1 MNELQ
6 LQVAKLIDKF
16 LPNYYKSVDV
26 DEGWYQI
33 VVDCDKD
40 LTQID
45 PDYQI
50 AQIKQKFGGLRYYF
64 TPSQSDKSK
73 EMQKVIAKYEA
84 IAKITCEATGNP
96 GVLMRSKSGWYKTLD
111 PEYAKTTLY
120 FKNYFVAEVQEN
132 YYTYKDW

>member
-6 LQVAKLIDKF
+6 LQVEALKNKF

-33 VVDCDKD
+33 VVDCDNL
-40 LTQID
+40 LTEID

-64 TPSQSDKSK
+64 QPSDVNNGELYVKMNAVVLAYEK
-73 EMQKVIAKYEA
+73 IAS
-84 IAKITCEATGNP
+84 ITCEATGKP
-96 GVLMRSKSGWYKTLD
+96 GVLMKSKGGWVKTLD
-111 PEYAKTTLY
+111 PEYAKTTL
-120 FKNYFVAEVQEN
+120 FFRD
-132 YYTYKDW
+132 YTVVEKDEGR

>member
-26 DEGWYQI
+26 YEGWYQI

-50 AQIKQKFGGLRYYF
+50 AQIKQKFCGLRYYF

-84 IAKITCEATGNP
+84 IAKITCEATGNH

>member
-6 LQVAKLIDKF
+6 LQVEALKNKF

-33 VVDCDKD
+33 VVDCDNL
-40 LTQID
+40 LTEID

-64 TPSQSDKSK
+64 QPSDVNNGELYVKMNAVVLAYEK
-73 EMQKVIAKYEA
+73 IAS
-84 IAKITCEATGNP
+84 ITCEATGNS
-96 GVLMRSKSGWYKTLD
+96 GVLMKSKGGWLKTLD
-111 PEYAKTTLY
+111 SEYAKTTLFFRDY
-120 FKNYFVAEVQEN
+120 TVVQ
-132 YYTYKDW
+132 KDEGR

>member
-33 VVDCDKD
+33 VVDCDNL
-40 LTQID
+40 LTEID

-64 TPSQSDKSK
+64 QPSDVNNGELYVKMNAVVLAHEK
-73 EMQKVIAKYEA
+73 IAS
-84 IAKITCEATGNP
+84 ITCEATGKH
-96 GVLMRSKSGWYKTLD
+96 GVLMKSKSGWYRTLN
-111 PEYAKTTLY
+111 PEYAAT
-120 FKNYFVAEVQEN
+120 AEHYDSYVICV
-132 YYTYKDW
+132 KGR